1 MRLIWI
7 RAGVAVLAAFAAL
20 AWWPA
25 VSAAG
30 VITSAGPLD
39 SIYVEED
46 LGCQV
51 QTNGDEDPSFAD
63 DGCGTFLALTEGEDV
78 GTEEGRRLFGPSVGG
93 IETEADF
100 TPVEEQTLTGS
111 GTESEPF
118 VLTTV
123 VTADELR
130 DEEEFALAELVE
142 TDSYVT
148 GRDSYTTTITVVN
161 RSDEVRLEGTLYH
174 AGECFLA
181 DNDSGYGAENVPAVG
196 SVACTADPEDSPA
209 GRYMA
214 FTPISTGGGT
224 SAPDFLESLYS
235 SVWSNVDGDGT
246 PFPDTVEATT
256 YQENGMGLSW
266 PISLAEGSSASLSF
280 TTTVSPY
287 SPPAAMFTQCP
298 PVDKNT
304 GCEFLVTVAAGG
316 VTVADDSSQGPYD
329 GADDT
334 LVGIQNNSSQA
345 ISSIPLSSA
354 DQIFGFDG
362 DGLCDPPEAP
372 RAPGCVVLAE
382 NSEHEAPVKQPGTAC
397 EVDAAVTENDGEE
410 PCGHEAAGEPAG
422 LTSFGEGAA
431 PVGFAANGDAVAG
444 YEGAGVWYSDI
455 AGDATSG
462 VVNFSPALA
471 PGGHAYFALEEALTE
486 GSLDV
491 GTPTA
496 PSPPPPVEPAP
507 GSGVLASQSSTKAP
521 ATLATLPPPVLGKTV
536 NVETVS
542 GTVLVA
548 LPYMVQAS
556 AAGGLDASLAAPFQ
570 AATASLSKGLHFIP
584 LVEARQIP
592 VGSVLETTHGV
603 VALETATASSSKP
616 QFGNFAAGIFKLLQ
630 ARKQKGLTELDIMD
644 ARGPAQ
650 ACATLG
656 KRAAVAAKLSSKVL
670 AKLTGS
676 AHGKFSIR
684 GQYSAA
690 TVRGTVWGV
699 LNQCD
704 GTLTHVTR
712 GEVSVRDFVTRKTI
726 TLFTG
731 QRYLAKA
738 P

>member
-1 MRLIWI
+1 
-7 RAGVAVLAAFAAL
+7 VAVLAALAAL
-20 AWWPA
+20 ALQPA
-25 VSAAG
+25 VSVAG
-30 VITSAGPLD
+30 AEVIASAGPLGFI
-39 SIYVEED
+39 SVEED

-51 QTNGDEDPSFAD
+51 QANGDEYPSFAE
-63 DGCGTFLALTEGEDV
+63 DGCGTFLALAEGEDV
-78 GTEEGRRLFGPSVGG
+78 QTDEGRRLFGFSVGAV
-93 IETEADF
+93 EAEADF
-100 TPVEEQTLTGS
+100 TPVKEQTLTGN
-111 GTESEPF
+111 GTEAEPF

-123 VTADELR
+123 VTADEFH
-130 DEEEFALAELVE
+130 DEAEFPVAELVE

-161 RSDEVRLEGTLYH
+161 LSHDARLGGTLYH

-181 DNDSGYGAENVPAVG
+181 DNESGYGAENVPAVG
-196 SVACTADPEDSPA
+196 SVACTADPENSPA

-214 FTPISTGGGT
+214 FTPISTSGGI
-224 SAPDFLESLYS
+224 SAPDFLEGLDST
-235 SVWSNVDGDGT
+235 VWSNVDGDGT

-256 YQENGMGLSW
+256 YQDNGMGLSW
-266 PISLAEGSSASLSF
+266 PISLAGGSSASLSF

-304 GCEFLVTVAAGG
+304 GCEFLVTVTASG

-345 ISSIPLSSA
+345 ISSIPLSST
-354 DQIFGFDG
+354 DQIFGFDD

-382 NSEHEAPVKQPGTAC
+382 NSEHEAPAKQPGTAC
-397 EVDAAVTENDGEE
+397 EVDAAVTENDSEE
-410 PCGHEAAGEPAG
+410 PCGHEAAGEPVG
-422 LTSFGEGAA
+422 LTSFGEGAT

-444 YEGAGVWYSDI
+444 YEGPGVWYSNI

-471 PGGHAYFALEEALTE
+471 PGEHGYFALEEALTE

-491 GTPTA
+491 GSPTA
-496 PSPPPPVEPAP
+496 PSPPTSGTPSP
-507 GSGVLASQSSTKAP
+507 GSGVLASQSSTKP
-521 ATLATLPPPVLGKTV
+521 LATLATLPPPVLGKSV

-548 LPYMVQAS
+548 LPPTAQAS
-556 AAGGLDASLAAPFQ
+556 QAGELQASFGGPLDA
-570 AATASLSKGLHFIP
+570 ATQSSIKGLHFIP

-592 VGSVLETTHGV
+592 VGSVLQTTAGV
-603 VALETATASSSKP
+603 ARIETATAASNKP
-616 QFGNFAAGIFKLLQ
+616 QFGNFGAGIFKLLQ

-650 ACATLG
+650 VCATLG
-656 KRAAVAAKLSSKVL
+656 KRAAVAAKLSGKVVGRL
-670 AKLTGS
+670 NAN
-676 AHGKFSIR
+676 AHGKFTTK

-690 TVRGTVWGV
+690 TVRGTVWSV
-699 LNQCD
+699 TNQCD
-704 GTLTHVTR
+704 GTLTKVQR
-712 GEVSVRDFVTRKTI
+712 GVVSVRDFVRRRTI

-731 QRYLAKA
+731 QHYLARA